1 MPQVRVQSEKPSIRV
16 VTMGNAPI
24 REGRS
29 EEEADKDFEK
39 FLKAY
44 NPCKGKDCD

>member
-1 MPQVRVQSEKPSIRV
+1 MPQGKAQSEKPRV

-29 EEEADKDFEK
+29 KEEAESDFEK